1 MPPATKTLS
10 PAELAKLEHAFA
22 TDPGSEA
29 YKPLAEAYL
38 GMGRF
43 MEAMV
48 VCKKGVKAHPSVA
61 DPRVLLARV
70 YAEQGKDKKA
80 IEELQ
85 GALQVS
91 PTDKHALRM
100 MGSLQIKSGEP
111 NVGKETLLKAFA
123 SDPAD
128 NETIEAMNKNGV
140 PVPKPAAPEPPPPPP
155 VAPPTH
161 AGAVATSG
169 VQSNS
174 VPATPANGSAADNGG
189 PPMLTPTAAPPIDAG
204 RSQQPAQPSRGRGAP
219 APRPPPQRGG
229 GQQGKGRRYEPEDS
243 AEMSQSSEYSISG
256 VSEISD
262 VRGSSRGKSK
272 KSSGARAAFFVLVF
286 LVPMAAAGYFV
297 KGRLRAN
304 AVREAN
310 IANSDATKLL
320 KADNF
325 KGYEEAIKRA
335 EFALGLD
342 GSDETNRYA
351 RGILAYAYTVR
362 WGEHIHDDSN
372 RENAEKHL
380 KTGLAN
386 KEASAYL
393 HAAEALFAYYNG
405 KPEEGLSAIQ
415 ARITEAEAQ
424 KKNVSIYYLTR
435 GVLQTNAGD
444 LEGAKDSL
452 DHAQALAPDDP
463 RVYVALGS
471 LNRRRGNDMQAL
483 SAFNQAL
490 KYTRNSHPDGL
501 LGTALLIL
509 DQDNP
514 GPGYCT
520 AAKYVKTLSEMT
532 DTAAPRQLALNS
544 FVKTLMVS
552 RVSRDIPQYT
562 DKNFQKQL
570 TECTVTELKVSPD
583 DAAAVKKT
591 ITEGE
596 NEGTQLDR
604 SNPEQFLVR
613 GRRLFYEGKL
623 DDAATEIKKAVD
635 MNPHAAQYHI
645 ELSKVLSKKEGGEA
659 QAEKALI
666 DALKLVPNSPKLLS
680 MLGQAQYKQ
689 KKFDAARDTLEKAI
703 SDPKIKNPE
712 ARFLLGKI
720 YKDEK
725 KDIPKAIEHLKRASE
740 EYFADPTMASVSYD
754 ELAGAYEIKGE
765 KDNAGTSYEKA
776 LNADKDNATPY
787 CHYTRF
793 LLKDPKEKDK
803 AKLIGGAFMKMMP
816 KDPCSEELGRA
827 GITPAA
833 DNK

>member
-1 MPPATKTLS
+1 
-10 PAELAKLEHAFA
+10 
-22 TDPGSEA
+22 
-29 YKPLAEAYL
+29 
-38 GMGRF
+38 MGRF

-48 VCKKGVKAHPSVA
+48 VCKKGVKAHPSIA

-91 PTDKHALRM
+91 PSDKNALRM
-100 MGSLQIKSGEP
+100 IGSLQIKAGEP
-111 NVGKETLLKAFA
+111 NVGKENLLKAFA
-123 SDPAD
+123 ADPAD
-128 NETIEAMNKNGV
+128 NDTIEAMNKNGV

-169 VQSNS
+169 VQGTQ
-174 VPATPANGSAADNGG
+174 VPPTPANGSGAAE
-189 PPMLTPTAAPPIDAG
+189 PPMLTPTAAPPIVSSP
-204 RSQQPAQPSRGRGAP
+204 SQAPAQPRGRGAP
-219 APRPPPQRGG
+219 APRPPPQSGNR
-229 GQQGKGRRYEPEDS
+229 GQQNKRRYEPEDS

-262 VRGSSRGKSK
+262 VRGSSRKGKK
-272 KSSGARAAFFVLVF
+272 GSSGSRAAFFVLVF

-405 KPEEGLSAIQ
+405 KPEEGLAAIQ
-415 ARITEAEAQ
+415 ARIAAAEAD

-435 GVLQTNAGD
+435 GVLQTNGGD

-463 RVYVALGS
+463 RVYVALGN

-520 AAKYVKTLSEMT
+520 AARYVKTLSEMN

-583 DAAAVKKT
+583 DAAAVKKV

-596 NEGTQLDR
+596 SEGTQLDR

-623 DDAATEIKKAVD
+623 DDAAAEIKKAVD
-635 MNPHAAQYHI
+635 MSPHAAQYHS
-645 ELSKVLSKKEGGEA
+645 EWSKVLSKKEGGEA
-659 QAEKALI
+659 QAEEALKKALT
-666 DALKLVPNSPKLLS
+666 LVPNSPKLLS

-703 SDPKIKNPE
+703 SDPKVKNPE

-725 KDIPKAIEHLKRASE
+725 KDFPKAIDHLKRAAE

-754 ELAGAYEIKGE
+754 ELAGAYELKGE
-765 KDNAGTSYEKA
+765 KDSAGTSYEKS

-787 CHYTRF
+787 CHYARF

-816 KDPCSEELGRA
+816 KDPCAEELGRA
-827 GITPAA
+827 GITPTA
-833 DNK
+833 DK

>member
-85 GALQVS
+85 GALQVQ
-91 PTDKHALRM
+91 PADKNALRM
-100 MGSLQIKSGEP
+100 IGALQIKAGEP
-111 NVGKETLLKAFA
+111 NVGKENLLKAFA
-123 SDPAD
+123 ADPAD
-128 NETIEAMNKNGV
+128 NDTLEAMQKNGV

-155 VAPPTH
+155 PTH
-161 AGAVATSG
+161 SGAIATSG
-169 VQSNS
+169 VQINT
-174 VPATPANGSAADNGG
+174 VPMTPANGSSAAE
-189 PPMLTPTAAPPIDAG
+189 PAIVVQA
-204 RSQQPAQPSRGRGAP
+204 AQPVQVASQPPPQRSPQNQGRA
-219 APRPPPQRGG
+219 APRPPPQQRA
-229 GQQGKGRRYEPEDS
+229 QGNRRRQYEAEES
-243 AEMSQSSEYSISG
+243 SEMSQSSEYSISG
-256 VSEISD
+256 ISEVSD
-262 VRGSSRGKSK
+262 VRSSRKGGKSG
-272 KSSGARAAFFVLVF
+272 KSSGSRAVFFVLVF
-286 LVPMAAAGYFV
+286 LVPMAAAAYF
-297 KGRLRAN
+297 GIGQWRAKN
-304 AVREAN
+304 IREAN
-310 IANSDATKLL
+310 TANSDATKLL

-342 GSDETNRYA
+342 GNADTNRNA
-351 RGILAYAYTVR
+351 RGILAYAYTIR
-362 WGEHIHDDSN
+362 WGEHLHDDSN
-372 RENAEKHL
+372 RENAEKHI

-393 HAAEALFAYYNG
+393 HAAEAMFAFYNG
-405 KPEEGLSAIQ
+405 NTAEGLKAIQ
-415 ARITEAEAQ
+415 DRITAAEAE
-424 KKNVSIYYLTR
+424 KKNVSLYYLTR
-435 GVLQTNAGD
+435 GVLQTNTGD
-444 LEGAKDSL
+444 LEGAKESL
-452 DHAQALAPDDP
+452 ERAQALAQDDP
-463 RVYVALGS
+463 RVYVALGN
-471 LNRRRGNDMQAL
+471 LNRRRGNDINAL
-483 SAFNQAL
+483 SSFNQAL

-501 LGTALLIL
+501 LGTSLLIL

-532 DTAAPRQLALNS
+532 DTSAPRQLAVNS
-544 FVKTLMVS
+544 FVKAFLLS

-562 DKNFQKQL
+562 DKAFQKQL
-570 TECTVTELKVSPD
+570 SECTTKEIGVNPE
-583 DAAAVKKT
+583 DAAAVKKA
-591 ITEGE
+591 IADAE

-604 SNPEQFLVR
+604 SNPEQFLIK

-623 DDAATEIKKAVD
+623 DDSVTEIKKAIE
-635 MNPHAAQYHI
+635 MSPHASHFHVA
-645 ELSKVLSKKEGGEA
+645 LATVLSKKEGGEA
-659 QAEKALI
+659 QAEEALKKALT
-666 DALKLVPNSPKLLS
+666 LVPDSPKLLS

-689 KKFDAARDTLEKAI
+689 KKFDQARETLEKAVG
-703 SDPKIKNPE
+703 DPKTKNPE

-725 KDIPKAIEHLKRASE
+725 KDYPKAVENLKRAAE
-740 EYFADPTMASVSYD
+740 EYYAEATMASVAYD
-754 ELAGAYEIKGE
+754 ELAGTYELKSE
-765 KDNAGTSYEKA
+765 KDNAGASYEKA
-776 LNADKDNATPY
+776 LNADKDNPLPY
-787 CHYTRF
+787 CHYARF
-793 LLKDPKEKDK
+793 LVKDPKEKDK
-803 AKLIGGAFMKMMP
+803 AKLIGGAFMKMLP

-833 DNK
+833 DK